1 MTYMDRNRVQDLLTA
16 EGLDALVL
24 FQPENFRYATG
35 IAAGVATMWG
45 RAGSAIALVPADA
58 SARPGAIVSDQ
69 ALTAARATAD
79 EIDFRSHRIW
89 IDAVAV
95 RDAHSIEDLN
105 AAYRNTGNIGPRPET
120 FDQKAAFQLLADMIA
135 ERGLAQAS
143 LGVDLE
149 FMPVADFVLLKEI
162 LPFAQ
167 WRDASSIVKR
177 LRLIKSPREIEYLR
191 NATRYAES
199 GLQNMATA
207 AQSGSTAAELSD
219 AWLTGATNAAK
230 ANGQSLSGHWA
241 YISVGPNLQNP
252 AAQLAEG
259 DLIKADVGTLVN
271 GYSSDGAR
279 TFVYG
284 KPAPLA
290 EQIYKALQETFQAGT
305 ALLKP
310 GNTFGQ
316 IHEAML
322 STMRRHG
329 FSEYYRGHFGHSVGS
344 ALGIEEWPFISHGND
359 MAIKP
364 NMVLAVEAPFYANGL
379 GALMIEEQ
387 FLITA
392 DGAET
397 MNVLSQELVSIG

>member
-1 MTYMDRNRVQDLLTA
+1 MTHMDRHRVQKLLTA

-35 IAAGVATMWG
+35 ITAGVATMWG

-58 SARPGAIVSDQ
+58 SAQLGAVVSDQ
-69 ALTAARATAD
+69 ARGAAGAMTD
-79 EIDFRSHRIW
+79 HIDVRLHRIW
-89 IDAVAV
+89 IDAVTVHGACT
-95 RDAHSIEDLN
+95 IEDVN
-105 AAYRNTGNIGPRPET
+105 AAYRESGNIGPRPET
-120 FDQKAAFQLLADMIA
+120 FDQTAAFRLLADMIA
-135 ERGLAQAS
+135 ERGLARAS
-143 LGVDLE
+143 LGIDLE
-149 FMPVADFVLLKEI
+149 FVPAADFERLKAA
-162 LPFAQ
+162 LPSVR
-167 WRDASSIVKR
+167 WRDASGIVKQ
-177 LRLIKSPREIEYLR
+177 LRLIKSAKEIDLLR
-191 NATRYAES
+191 NAAHYAES
-199 GLQNMATA
+199 GLQKMATA
-207 AQSGSTAAELSD
+207 ARRGATVAELSD
-219 AWLTGATNAAK
+219 AWLAGATSAAEAK
-230 ANGQSLSGHWA
+230 GQSLSGHWA

-259 DLIKADVGTLVN
+259 GLIKADVGTLVN

-279 TFVYG
+279 TYVYG
-284 KPAPLA
+284 EPAPLA
-290 EQIYKALQETFQAGT
+290 KQIYDALLETFHAGI

-316 IHEAML
+316 VHEAML
-322 STMRRHG
+322 TTMRRHG

-344 ALGIEEWPFISHGND
+344 ALGIEEWPFISHGNT
-359 MAIKP
+359 MVFEP

-397 MNVLSQELVSIG
+397 MNTLSRELVSIG